1 MPEIYESPL
10 TEEERILIQR
20 QNQVAENIET
30 REIAK
35 SWLSYYLKSN
45 RLPPLDK
52 KYGIPSQQLALYASL
67 EFGEEPKQLGI
78 ILQNWGNLEATF
90 SEFERK
96 KDKNRFLDLVVY
108 TALNHFILN

>member
-35 SWLSYYLKSN
+35 SWLSTPNPNY
-45 RLPPLDK
+45 
-52 KYGIPSQQLALYASL
+52 
-67 EFGEEPKQLGI
+67 
-78 ILQNWGNLEATF
+78 
-90 SEFERK
+90 
-96 KDKNRFLDLVVY
+96 
-108 TALNHFILN
+108 